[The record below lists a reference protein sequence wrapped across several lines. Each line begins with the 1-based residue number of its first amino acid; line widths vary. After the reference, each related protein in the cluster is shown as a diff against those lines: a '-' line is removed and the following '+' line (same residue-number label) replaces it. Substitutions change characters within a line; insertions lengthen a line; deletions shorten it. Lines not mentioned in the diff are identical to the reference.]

1 MFYLSNILGM
11 RVLDRKQAV
20 VGSIADL
27 EVATGEKFPAV
38 MAVLVTTRRGLTRVA
53 WHNVRSLG
61 ITECTLK
68 LADAE
73 LQQIGRAHV

>member
-53 WHNVRSLG
+53 WHNVRGLG

-73 LQQIGRAHV
+73 LQPNF